1 MTLDDIAK
9 KYAETTDAIL
19 MCGEKQYS
27 ESVLTLLYSAIDALS
42 WLYSGQMDINKRD
55 VGKDYRNWVIAFLLP
70 YLHGYDL
77 TAKEIYLA
85 RCSLLHTY
93 SAVAKHQ
100 DNNRIVAYAY
110 GDKENMN
117 KVNREELPQIELMS
131 GRKFVILHIG
141 DLAKGFMEGTNNF
154 FKQVEE
160 NKELTVKHQCE
171 LLDLRRSTAYY
182 QNVPV
187 EVSQEEIAIKNAI
200 DKIHFLEPSYGVRR
214 IRNELRKQGL
224 TKIGRRLIKRYM
236 DEMDIHVFYPG
247 PNLSKRDKKSKVY
260 PYLLRNL
267 KIDRPN
273 QVWAIDITYVGTP
286 CGFAYMVAIIDW
298 YSRFIV
304 GWAIS
309 NTLQTDFVVRAV
321 KEAISKYG
329 KPEIINSDQGSQVR
343 QEVA

>member
-1 MTLDDIAK
+1 M
-9 KYAETTDAIL
+9 
-19 MCGEKQYS
+19 
-27 ESVLTLLYSAIDALS
+27 
-42 WLYSGQMDINKRD
+42 
-55 VGKDYRNWVIAFLLP
+55 
-70 YLHGYDL
+70 
-77 TAKEIYLA
+77 
-85 RCSLLHTY
+85 
-93 SAVAKHQ
+93 
-100 DNNRIVAYAY
+100 
-110 GDKENMN
+110 
-117 KVNREELPQIELMS
+117 
-131 GRKFVILHIG
+131 
-141 DLAKGFMEGTNNF
+141 
-154 FKQVEE
+154 
-160 NKELTVKHQCE
+160 TVKHQCE
-171 LLDLRRSTAYY
+171 LLDLPRSTAYY

-200 DKIHFLEPSYGVRR
+200 DRIHFLEPSYGVRR
-214 IRNELRKQGL
+214 IRNELRKQGF
-224 TKIGRRLIKRYM
+224 TRIGRKLIKRYM

-260 PYLLRNL
+260 HYLLRNL

-329 KPEIINSDQGSQVR
+329 KPEIINSDQGSQFTSKAYIDCIKAQETIKISMDGKGRATDNIMIERFFRSYKWERLYLLRPETVKEAKAMTKEYIQHYNYVR
-343 QEVA
+343 DHQGLDNVTPYSIYRSQQKAAA